1 MNRFPERLKEALKAK
16 GMTQQELADKLN
28 TKQSTIS
35 LWSAGKR
42 EPDYEMLMR
51 ICYYLDEEPGYMLGY
66 DVDEL
71 AKEEQDETKIKERQE
86 KQRRED
92 RLRKKANDFWPKV
105 FRAFGGEVNFKRL
118 YSQGRMTGHYWG
130 KIAKIL
136 EEFIAEVASEGCFS
150 EEELKQLKAGI
161 EASIYR

>member
-1 MNRFPERLKEALKAK
+1 MNRFPERMKEALKAK
-16 GMTQQELADKLN
+16 GMTQKELADKLHVTQVTVGRYMLGKN
-28 TKQSTIS
+28 EPNIETI
-35 LWSAGKR
+35 L
-42 EPDYEMLMR
+42 R

-118 YSQGRMTGHYWG
+118 YSQGRMTGHDWG
-130 KIAKIL
+130 
-136 EEFIAEVASEGCFS
+136 
-150 EEELKQLKAGI
+150 
-161 EASIYR
+161 